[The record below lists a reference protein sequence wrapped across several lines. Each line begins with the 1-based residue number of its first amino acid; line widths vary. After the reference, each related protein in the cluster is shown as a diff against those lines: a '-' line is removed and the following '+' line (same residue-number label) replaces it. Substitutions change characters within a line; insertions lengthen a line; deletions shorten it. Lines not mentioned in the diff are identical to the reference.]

1 MRITTMIRKKLFK
14 TAVITMS
21 VLTLVFG
28 MTACGKKNNTATDN
42 TASKTEAVSEDSKI
56 EDVAEST
63 EATKADIAA
72 KDKEDTSGEVI
83 VADNGSTGDTNVSDT
98 PNESNEVNNGS
109 SDSEVNTPADIVE
122 TPELPAQPDNNAP
135 NTSDD
140 NSGNDTGSSGTE
152 NSFYDDYMNGSHMA
166 GDEDLIDKDSDPS
179 KPCPHPLNTP
189 IEGEYTGVNG
199 DGVYGTYP
207 VYIVYTLCSEDATG
221 GKAADIVK
229 DMYYGGKFF
238 VNGELIAPYVSLPI
252 GEYECG
258 MVRASYVPRV

>member
-83 VADNGSTGDTNVSDT
+83 VADNGSSGDTNVSDT
-98 PNESNEVNNGS
+98 PNECNEVNNGS